1 MVYLGV
7 MKVLYKLYRV
17 LGSPS
22 PRKSETV
29 APSLAHAYVERVLR
43 FTWVSEEHLSTPVPR
58 AVQAF
63 ENMLNTRSNFSRNL
77 I

>member
-7 MKVLYKLYRV
+7 MKVLYRV

-22 PRKSETV
+22 PRKYKTV
-29 APSLAHAYVERVLR
+29 APSLARAYVERVLR

-58 AVQAF
+58 ALQAF